1 MTNICKQDYLE
12 VFVDPSGYGSMK
24 EPTKDA
30 TATDRSIQFSDVQ
43 EWFAN
48 NTKKARTPLK

>member
-12 VFVDPSGYGSMK
+12 VFADPSGYGSMK

-30 TATDRSIQFSDVQ
+30 TSTDRSIQFSDVQ